1 MRGLGAAVRRNPYE
15 IWNMGR
21 WHASRLPGVFGN
33 VLLAHDLHRN
43 RRTRLGCNDAGGKGR
58 GRSSL
63 IGVKLQ
69 PGISHD
75 MDDQKPSWTQWI
87 DQFPGFPQLW
97 PILHQVKCAKCPFFC
112 EFPWC
117 LSSTSRGVPV
127 HLCHLRSGMPLRRT
141 MGDPV
146 WQLRLQGK
154 KNTKQG
160 RRMMEDDQQF
170 SSVFKSTSWSRISRV
185 YTYTYTHYFGTYHN
199 QLWESSITNHYF

>member
-1 MRGLGAAVRRNPYE
+1 
-15 IWNMGR
+15 
-21 WHASRLPGVFGN
+21 
-33 VLLAHDLHRN
+33 
-43 RRTRLGCNDAGGKGR
+43 
-58 GRSSL
+58 
-63 IGVKLQ
+63 
-69 PGISHD
+69 

-87 DQFPGFPQLW
+87 DQFPGFPQFW
-97 PILHQVKCAKCPFFC
+97 SILHQVKCAKCPFFC

-117 LSSTSRGVPV
+117 LSSTARGVPV

-185 YTYTYTHYFGTYHN
+185 YTYTIPTILGLITIHYENPQSPTII
-199 QLWESSITNHYF
+199 SSIFRILTLLTKAEHAAQLLNANSGLWALEFLPAQTCVPKSEGCWDPFAITCRAAALGTGLLEKLGW